1 MEDRSPLVEVT
12 GLEVRFKL
20 RGRAITPVN
29 GVSFQLQRGERLA
42 VVGESGSGK
51 SMMALAIMGLIP
63 PPGKLIEGDIRIDG
77 RSVVGLSPAAW
88 CRIRGQ
94 ELAMIFQD
102 PLTALNPVHTIGK
115 QLTEAIR
122 LHQSIS
128 AGSARSHAVELLDR
142 VHIPAAKDRL
152 RDYPHQFSGGMR
164 QRVMIA
170 MALANKPSVII
181 ADEPTTALDVT
192 TQAQILSLLD
202 EVCAEEGASC
212 ILISHDLGV
221 VGSFCDRIA
230 VMYAGN
236 LVELGSAQAV
246 FEGSR
251 HPYTI
256 GLLASTP
263 PLGENVAALFPIPGE
278 PPELSRLGDG
288 CAFAPRCPFRR
299 NRCLGERPELRELG
313 PGQRS
318 ACHYAEQVAGDS

>member
-1 MEDRSPLVEVT
+1 MV
-12 GLEVRFKL
+12 
-20 RGRAITPVN
+20 
-29 GVSFQLQRGERLA
+29 
-42 VVGESGSGK
+42 
-51 SMMALAIMGLIP
+51 ALAIMGLIP
-63 PPGKLIEGDIRIDG
+63 PPGKIIEGDIRIDG
-77 RSVVGLSPAAW
+77 GSVVGLSPAAW

-128 AGSARSHAVELLDR
+128 AGSARSYAIELLDR

-164 QRVMIA
+164 QRVIIA

-221 VGSFCDRIA
+221 VGSFSDRIA

-236 LVELGSAQAV
+236 LVELGSATAI
-246 FEGSR
+246 FEGSQ

-288 CAFAPRCPFRR
+288 CAFAPRCPSRQ